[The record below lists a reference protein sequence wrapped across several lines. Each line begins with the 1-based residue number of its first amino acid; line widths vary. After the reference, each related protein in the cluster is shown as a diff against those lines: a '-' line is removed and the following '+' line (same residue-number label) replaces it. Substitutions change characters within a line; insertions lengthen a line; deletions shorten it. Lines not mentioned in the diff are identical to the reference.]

1 MPLLRQHEIEA
12 RKDTRPGERALPG
25 LRGIDGEQAQRHGRR
40 EGMEQK
46 DGRKEPAMKTSIF
59 ETITPELAEVYLS
72 RNAEGQRKIN
82 PNRVADYAADMGKG
96 LWVANGEAVIFD
108 DAGRL
113 IDGQHRLSAVI
124 RAGVSVEMLVVR
136 GVEGKS
142 FQTIDQGFSRTLG
155 TLAGCSSHDA
165 TIAKAI
171 CAYDH
176 FGTVPKALKPGTSA
190 NRTNPLTKPMIA
202 EWYADN
208 VELVAETARITESLR
223 RTFGKLSYVGAVV
236 ALRVLQ
242 LKSLDRDGTVAELCT
257 AYTENAT
264 ALANIV
270 AKRMLAI
277 NELGSAPRSEA
288 TAKLIIWAAE
298 QRRSGKQPTRD
309 MSRYIDLAKYDLD
322 LVDMAQ

>member
-1 MPLLRQHEIEA
+1 
-12 RKDTRPGERALPG
+12 
-25 LRGIDGEQAQRHGRR
+25 
-40 EGMEQK
+40 
-46 DGRKEPAMKTSIF
+46 MKTSIF
-59 ETITPELAEVYLS
+59 ETITPELAGVYLS
-72 RNAEGQRKIN
+72 RNAEGQRRIN
-82 PNRVADYAADMGKG
+82 PNRVADYAADMKKG

-113 IDGQHRLSAVI
+113 IDGQHRLSAIV
-124 RAGVSVEMLVVR
+124 RAGVPVEMLVVR
-136 GVEGKS
+136 GVESKS
-142 FQTIDQGFSRTLG
+142 FQTIDQGCMRTIG
-155 TLAGCSSHDA
+155 TLAGCSNHDA

-176 FGTVPKALKPGTSA
+176 FGTVPKALRPDTGR
-190 NRTNPLTKPMIA
+190 NRTNPLTKSMIV
-202 EWYADN
+202 EWYAGN
-208 VELVAETARITESLR
+208 VELVEETACMVRRLR

-264 ALANIV
+264 ALANIF
-270 AKRMLAI
+270 AKRMLAV
-277 NELGSAPRSEA
+277 NELESASRGEA

-298 QRRSGKQPTRD
+298 QRISGKQPTRD

>member
-1 MPLLRQHEIEA
+1 M
-12 RKDTRPGERALPG
+12 T
-25 LRGIDGEQAQRHGRR
+25 
-40 EGMEQK
+40 
-46 DGRKEPAMKTSIF
+46 MKTSIF

-113 IDGQHRLSAVI
+113 IDGQHRLSAII
-124 RAGVSVEMLVVR
+124 RAGVPVEMLVVR

-142 FQTIDQGFSRTLG
+142 FQTIDQGFSRTLK
-155 TLAGCSSHDA
+155 TLAGCSSQEA

-176 FGTVPKALKPGTSA
+176 FGTVPKALRPNTSA

-208 VELVAETARITESLR
+208 VELVAGTTKMVQRLR
-223 RTFGKLSYVGAVV
+223 VLCGKFPYVGAGV

-242 LKSLDRDGTVAELCT
+242 LKNLDREGTVDELCT

-264 ALANIV
+264 ALANLF
-270 AKRMLAI
+270 AKRMLVI
-277 NELGSAPRSEA
+277 NELKQEIRNEA
-288 TAKLIIWAAE
+288 VARLIIWVAE
-298 QRRSGKQPTRD
+298 QRKNGNSPSRD
-309 MSRYIDLAKYDLD
+309 TSRYLDLAKYDLD
-322 LVDMAQ
+322 LVDIAR